1 VITMPWVGALP
12 IDGDLESGVAHAHGR
27 YARDVGLM
35 DSRLDILGVLLSA
48 RVRVQ
53 LVGCG

>member
-1 VITMPWVGALP
+1 MPWVGALP